1 MKNCA
6 KINNLRFFL
15 YLSAMHPLEKMI
27 AEGEHLHQDFK
38 YFLSD
43 AKKIARSVAAFANTD
58 GGRLL
63 IGVKD
68 NGKIVGIKNDEDI
81 HLIEAA
87 AQVFCSPAVDYEPK
101 IWEYGTKRVLEV
113 DIAPSAAA
121 PHSAPTESGSRAVF
135 IRKAD
140 ENKVASAVET
150 CYLRLKFS
158 PAAVNM
164 AIGKPQQ
171 RILDYFAMHNLP
183 FEPGYHYDIPAI
195 ATCCLMSEQDCIES
209 ICKLILLNETV

>member
-1 MKNCA
+1 
-6 KINNLRFFL
+6 
-15 YLSAMHPLEKMI
+15 MHPLDKMI

-43 AKKIARSVAAFANTD
+43 ARKIARSVAAFANTD

-68 NGKIVGIKNDEDI
+68 NGKVVGIKNEEDI
-81 HLIEAA
+81 HMIEAA
-87 AQVFCSPAVDYEPK
+87 AQVFCKPEVDYQPR
-101 IWEYGTKRVLEV
+101 IWEYGSRRVLEIN
-113 DIAPSAAA
+113 IAPSIRA
-121 PHSAPTESGSRAVF
+121 PHTAPDESGRPTVY

-140 ENKVASAVET
+140 ENKVASAVERR
-150 CYLRLKFS
+150 YLELKFS
-158 PAAVNM
+158 SGAVNM

-171 RILDYFAMHNLP
+171 RILDYFSLHNLP
-183 FEPGYHYDIPAI
+183 FEPGYRYDIPAI
-195 ATCCLMSEQDCIES
+195 ATCCLMSGQDCIES

>member
-1 MKNCA
+1 
-6 KINNLRFFL
+6 
-15 YLSAMHPLEKMI
+15 MHPLEKMI

-43 AKKIARSVAAFANTD
+43 ARKIARSVAAFANTD

-87 AQVFCSPAVDYEPK
+87 AQVFCKPEVDYEPR
-101 IWEYGTKRVLEV
+101 IWEYGTRRVLEV
-113 DIAPSAAA
+113 WIAPSPHA
-121 PHSAPTESGSRAVF
+121 PHTAPDENGRPTVY

-158 PAAVNM
+158 STPVNV
-164 AIGKPQQ
+164 AIGRPQQ
-171 RILDYFAMHNLP
+171 RILDYFAANGLP
-183 FEPGYHYDIPAI
+183 FEPGYRYDIPRI
-195 ATCCLMSEQDCIES
+195 ALTCLMSEADCIDA
-209 ICKLILLNETV
+209 ICKIILLNETV

>member
-1 MKNCA
+1 
-6 KINNLRFFL
+6 
-15 YLSAMHPLEKMI
+15 MHPLEKMI

-43 AKKIARSVAAFANTD
+43 ARKIARSVAAFANTD

-87 AQVFCSPAVDYEPK
+87 AQVFCKPEVDYEPR
-101 IWEYGTKRVLEV
+101 IWEYGTRRVLEV
-113 DIAPSAAA
+113 WIAPSPHA
-121 PHSAPTESGSRAVF
+121 PHTAPDENGRPTVY

-158 PAAVNM
+158 PTPVNV
-164 AIGKPQQ
+164 AIGRPQQ
-171 RILDYFAMHNLP
+171 RILDYFAAHDLP
-183 FEPGYHYDIPAI
+183 FEPDHPYDTAAI
-195 ATCCLMSEQDCIES
+195 AACCLMSEKDCIES
-209 ICKLILLNETV
+209 ICKLILLNENV

>member
-1 MKNCA
+1 M
-6 KINNLRFFL
+6 RVFL

-43 AKKIARSVAAFANTD
+43 ARKIARSVAAFANTD

-81 HLIEAA
+81 HMIEAA

-113 DIAPSAAA
+113 DIEPSPSA
-121 PHSAPTESGSRAVF
+121 PHTAPTESGGREVF

-150 CYLRLKFS
+150 CYLKLKFS
-158 PAAVNM
+158 PNPVNVS
-164 AIGKPQQ
+164 IGKPQQ
-171 RILDYFAMHNLP
+171 RILDYFAAHGLP
-183 FEPGYHYDIPAI
+183 FEPGYPYDTAAI
-195 ATCCLMSEQDCIES
+195 AACCLMSEKDCIES
-209 ICKLILLNETV
+209 ICKLILLNENV

>member
-1 MKNCA
+1 
-6 KINNLRFFL
+6 
-15 YLSAMHPLEKMI
+15 MHPLEKMI

-43 AKKIARSVAAFANTD
+43 ARKIARSVAAFANTD

-87 AQVFCSPAVDYEPK
+87 AQVFCRPAVDYEPK

-113 DIAPSAAA
+113 DIAPSPSA
-121 PHSAPTESGSRAVF
+121 PHTAPTENGGRAVF

-140 ENKVASAVET
+140 ENKVASAVESR
-150 CYLRLKFS
+150 YLALKYS
-158 PAAVNM
+158 SEPLNL
-164 AIGKPQQ
+164 AIGRPQQ
-171 RILDYFAMHNLP
+171 RILDYFALNKLP
-183 FEPGYHYDIPAI
+183 FEPGYPYDTAAI
-195 ATCCLMSEQDCIES
+195 ATACLMSERDCIDS